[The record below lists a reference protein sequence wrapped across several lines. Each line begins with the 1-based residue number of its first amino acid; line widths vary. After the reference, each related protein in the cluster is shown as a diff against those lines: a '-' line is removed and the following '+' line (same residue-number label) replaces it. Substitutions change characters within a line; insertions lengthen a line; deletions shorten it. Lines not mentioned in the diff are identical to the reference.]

1 MNFFTITIIINILVS
16 LVFIIS
22 ALIFYQ
28 IQKSSQRNLI
38 GSSEITQNI
47 VTLDDYFK
55 KMEVFVIQKKI
66 SQIKQP
72 KKVLPVQKIKGP
84 LVIQRDEELI
94 IKDGESL
101 LKIYEEELS
110 DPYPKNKIEY
120 KRDLD
125 LLLNTI
131 SDLESLDAEHYGSL
145 IDEPADMGKGML
157 YDSISRKLKKIIEEN
172 HFNEL
177 PFIQAEKLELIAFNK
192 IKRLEH
198 EDFEKTLDIMK
209 DLGIINQIIEIGPFI
224 KLITFQKKIKVS
236 NPEKVI
242 ISLYAEDNIRK
253 TEEIQNRTLWKP
265 SYLNSVL
272 KKLQSKEIIEFD
284 TINQEININGLISS
298 SERAERIKKLE
309 EIIKKKT
316 EKEKDSKKLQSYRQQ
331 QLMALNRKKSRK
343 QQESLKSQ
351 QEILLAEAKVE
362 AKKISK
368 IHREEAEKL
377 SKIEDEERIKLI
389 KNGQIKEKAQENL
402 RNQQIEELSLFE
414 DQPEE
419 NKKIL
424 NEINK
429 IFKNVGK
436 ITGGIITLSTLLKI
450 LKNGQA
456 PKIKKIDLL
465 NLIDIL
471 KQKEIIIDEYSFSGV
486 IIYIFEDIVLDD
498 DMIRLMK
505 QFIVNE
511 DMDEEDISVAID
523 DWSTKKIKRIIKR
536 FEDQNLIK
544 KDKKNH
550 YYLPGLIN
558 AKK

>member
-1 MNFFTITIIINILVS
+1 MPVKVSFHIFFFDTLSFIIYFFT
-16 LVFIIS
+16 
-22 ALIFYQ
+22 
-28 IQKSSQRNLI
+28 
-38 GSSEITQNI
+38 
-47 VTLDDYFK
+47 
-55 KMEVFVIQKKI
+55 
-66 SQIKQP
+66 
-72 KKVLPVQKIKGP
+72 
-84 LVIQRDEELI
+84 
-94 IKDGESL
+94 
-101 LKIYEEELS
+101 
-110 DPYPKNKIEY
+110 
-120 KRDLD
+120 
-125 LLLNTI
+125 
-131 SDLESLDAEHYGSL
+131 
-145 IDEPADMGKGML
+145 
-157 YDSISRKLKKIIEEN
+157 YD
-172 HFNEL
+172 
-177 PFIQAEKLELIAFNK
+177 
-192 IKRLEH
+192 
-198 EDFEKTLDIMK
+198 
-209 DLGIINQIIEIGPFI
+209 
-224 KLITFQKKIKVS
+224 
-236 NPEKVI
+236 
-242 ISLYAEDNIRK
+242 
-253 TEEIQNRTLWKP
+253 
-265 SYLNSVL
+265 
-272 KKLQSKEIIEFD
+272 
-284 TINQEININGLISS
+284 
-298 SERAERIKKLE
+298 
-309 EIIKKKT
+309 
-316 EKEKDSKKLQSYRQQ
+316 
-331 QLMALNRKKSRK
+331 
-343 QQESLKSQ
+343 
-351 QEILLAEAKVE
+351 
-362 AKKISK
+362 
-368 IHREEAEKL
+368 KL